1 MPSNARRLMQC
12 FLLKPPIL
20 QKMKCMGKF
29 YAHEDLQWRQLGSA
43 LAGVCLGLG
52 PHFHPSV
59 SFIISN
65 CLRLLIC
72 SWEGPWAF
80 LAAPLGHM
88 GFQVDSPALHTPW
101 GPVALSQL
109 WMGEEGFH
117 LCSVG
122 HSGHLGQG
130 LYAGVPERS
139 WLLVAG
145 LSSSLHCHPVL
156 SCCLKYI
163 WRTELRNEHP
173 NEKFPQREILQPPV
187 HSRVWWKVWGLPCQ
201 QPEIWGSIPSQSLHH
216 IFPPV
221 LSARP
226 QWRKVEAFP
235 K

>member
-101 GPVALSQL
+101 GLVALSQL

-163 WRTELRNEHP
+163 WNRIKKWTS
-173 NEKFPQREILQPPV
+173 QREIPSEGNPAATCPLQSVVESLGPP
-187 HSRVWWKVWGLPCQ
+187 LPTA
-201 QPEIWGSIPSQSLHH
+201 WNLG
-216 IFPPV
+216 
-221 LSARP
+221 
-226 QWRKVEAFP
+226 
-235 K
+235 